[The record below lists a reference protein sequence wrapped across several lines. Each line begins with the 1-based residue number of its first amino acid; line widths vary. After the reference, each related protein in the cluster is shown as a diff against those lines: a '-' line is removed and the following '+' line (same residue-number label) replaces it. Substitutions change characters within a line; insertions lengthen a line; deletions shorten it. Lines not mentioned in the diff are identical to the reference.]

1 MMSAERLRL
10 LADYR
15 QLQRRWR
22 RRMLRQCHPT
32 GDEQAALRRLRR
44 ENRRQREKR
53 DMLAYS
59 TELRAELG
67 VEDLCLGGCE
77 LLVGEDSRLVQLT

>member
-1 MMSAERLRL
+1 
-10 LADYR
+10 
-15 QLQRRWR
+15 
-22 RRMLRQCHPT
+22 MLRQCQPT
-32 GDEQAALRRLRR
+32 GDEQTALRRLRR
-44 ENRRQREKR
+44 ENRRQKEKR